1 MLDLLTKSIYNE
13 VKRNDP
19 PLLESKI
26 FDYSSNYVAKK
37 TIYKNKK
44 LWEKAKILRMRKNLA
59 AVKWTTN
66 NAEKEEQKLG
76 SNRIGYNL

>member
-1 MLDLLTKSIYNE
+1 MTGFIQYKVEELVLDLLKKKSIYNE

-44 LWEKAKILRMRKNLA
+44 LWGK
-59 AVKWTTN
+59 
-66 NAEKEEQKLG
+66 
-76 SNRIGYNL
+76 S